1 VAREATHDAGSER
14 GSVELQRLRAA
25 RGRGTLATLR
35 IFASLSGPGWLQ
47 SAVTLGGGSLASS
60 LYLGVLGGFSLLWLQ
75 PLAMLLGI
83 VMLSAISS
91 VTLTTGV
98 RPLAA
103 MREHVSP
110 VLAWGWVLA
119 TLAANMVWSLP
130 QYALATGVVQQ
141 NLAPDTLGA
150 AGPLGDFGGKA
161 LVVGLVFSVALA
173 VAWSHGSGARGVRL
187 FERALKCAVA
197 LIVLS
202 FVAVV
207 VRLALSSEGLDVP
220 AMLAGFV
227 PDFRSWSRPSA
238 DFDVALAALGAEGR
252 AFWSAHIVAMQ
263 RDVMIAAAATAVGIN
278 MTFLLPY
285 SLLARGWGR
294 EHAGLARF
302 DLSIGMFLPFVLAT
316 SCVVVAAAS
325 RFHTQ
330 PVPGL
335 EETASKV
342 VVGERLAGEF
352 EALLAARAEASGM
365 PTAMMPAAER
375 RMAAMLVKRDA
386 QDLAQ
391 ALAPL
396 TGDLFANLLF
406 GLGVLAMALSTSTL
420 LMHISGLAICEM
432 LGVAAT
438 GWPYRLGCL
447 ASATGVLGPF
457 LWKQAQVWLA
467 MPTSIFGMILLP
479 IAYWSFLLMMNKPRL
494 LGAAMPR
501 GLARVGWNGA
511 MGTACLVA
519 TGASLWS
526 VVQRAGW
533 IGLGLVGVFVA
544 AVFLGRARGPRER
557 GAV

>member
-1 VAREATHDAGSER
+1 
-14 GSVELQRLRAA
+14 
-25 RGRGTLATLR
+25 
-35 IFASLSGPGWLQ
+35 
-47 SAVTLGGGSLASS
+47 
-60 LYLGVLGGFSLLWLQ
+60 
-75 PLAMLLGI
+75 
-83 VMLSAISS
+83 
-91 VTLTTGV
+91 
-98 RPLAA
+98 
-103 MREHVSP
+103 
-110 VLAWGWVLA
+110 
-119 TLAANMVWSLP
+119 
-130 QYALATGVVQQ
+130 
-141 NLAPDTLGA
+141 
-150 AGPLGDFGGKA
+150 
-161 LVVGLVFSVALA
+161 
-173 VAWSHGSGARGVRL
+173 
-187 FERALKCAVA
+187 
-197 LIVLS
+197 
-202 FVAVV
+202 
-207 VRLALSSEGLDVP
+207 
-220 AMLAGFV
+220 
-227 PDFRSWSRPSA
+227 
-238 DFDVALAALGAEGR
+238 
-252 AFWSAHIVAMQ
+252 
-263 RDVMIAAAATAVGIN
+263 MIAAAATAVGIN